1 MKLNTSLCL
10 TLTTAMLAL
19 AMSGAMAAG
28 RQLQFITHE
37 LPPLNYRDGASITGL
52 CTELVRE
59 LQRRSAISGE
69 IELLPWARAVATT
82 ANTPNVALFFT
93 TRTAEREV
101 QYQWI
106 GPLVNV
112 SSSVYTR
119 MGSRLRIE
127 RIGDLAAVRQVIVH
141 RGSFL
146 ETALRRLGLQKLTL
160 ANTPE
165 DALRLLLMQDL
176 DDAVMV
182 LTDPIVPVASKKLR
196 VPPDALKPALVVHKG
211 QGYLALSK
219 GTAPDTAATLQREL
233 DAMKRDGAF
242 AAIYAK
248 WLPQAA
254 APGLLPEPAV
264 DLLQPGP

>member
-1 MKLNTSLCL
+1 
-10 TLTTAMLAL
+10 MLAL
-19 AMSGAMAAG
+19 AVSGAMAAG
-28 RQLQFITHE
+28 QQLQFLTHE
-37 LPPLNYRDGASITGL
+37 LPPLNYRDGASVTGL

-59 LQRRSAISGE
+59 LQRRSGVGGE
-69 IELLPWARAVATT
+69 IELMPWARAVAMA

-93 TRTAEREV
+93 TRTAEREA

-106 GPLVNV
+106 GPIVNV
-112 SSSVYTR
+112 SSSVYMR
-119 MGSRLRIE
+119 AGARLNVE
-127 RIGDLAAVRQVIVH
+127 RIGDLAAVKQIIVH

-146 ETALRRLGLQKLTL
+146 EQALRRLGLQRLTL

-165 DALRLLLMQDL
+165 DALRLLLLQDL

-182 LTDPIVPVASKKLR
+182 LTDPVVPAAGKKLR
-196 VPPDALKPALVVHKG
+196 VPLDALKPVLVVHKG

-219 GTAPDTAATLQREL
+219 GTAPDTAALLQKEL
-233 DAMKRDGAF
+233 DAMKRDGTF

-254 APGLLPEPAV
+254 APGLLPEPAL
-264 DLLQPGP
+264 DLLQPSP